1 MNGVIYA
8 RYSSDNQREESIEGQ
23 IRECNAYAQ
32 RKGIE
37 VVGQYI
43 DRALSARTDNRPEFQ
58 RMIKESYSKGFQ
70 NVIVW
75 KRDRFGRNRYDMMK
89 YNAIL
94 DKNGCKLLS
103 ATENISEGSDG
114 IILASVLDGV
124 NEAYSVDLAQKVRRG
139 EKENVINGKGN
150 GGRTPYGYD
159 LKDSHYFIN
168 EKEAEIVRY
177 IYKEYAESKIT
188 INGLAVLLKQKGFVT
203 RTGEPFSHGS
213 LSCMLGNKKYIGEY
227 SWGETTNED
236 FMPHIIDDDLF
247 NRVQKKKEKNK
258 RIPQVYKTDV
268 EYILTTKLI
277 CGTCG
282 SFMVGDSTLKKKT
295 GKIYR
300 YYTCSKVKHGRKCTK
315 KSVEKEAIEKLVVIA
330 TLKFISEKENK
341 ATMVQELYDYLQ
353 QECPF
358 IQQMES
364 TIAETQ
370 KKMNNIMKA
379 IEDGFAS
386 DELKE
391 RYNKLKADK
400 TEIERNLE
408 VERIK
413 NPSLSKDQIEY
424 VINEYS
430 QFDPDDIEERKVLI
444 NTFVNSVYLYD
455 NQPYIDIFFNFKN
468 GQRRIKLED
477 IGSTTHVPCS
487 TKWSPDAH
495 PSDTSIKR
503 AICVKVC
510 YH

>member
-1 MNGVIYA
+1 
-8 RYSSDNQREESIEGQ
+8 
-23 IRECNAYAQ
+23 
-32 RKGIE
+32 
-37 VVGQYI
+37 
-43 DRALSARTDNRPEFQ
+43 
-58 RMIKESYSKGFQ
+58 MI
-70 NVIVW
+70 
-75 KRDRFGRNRYDMMK
+75 
-89 YNAIL
+89 
-94 DKNGCKLLS
+94 
-103 ATENISEGSDG
+103 
-114 IILASVLDGV
+114 
-124 NEAYSVDLAQKVRRG
+124 
-139 EKENVINGKGN
+139 
-150 GGRTPYGYD
+150 
-159 LKDSHYFIN
+159 
-168 EKEAEIVRY
+168 
-177 IYKEYAESKIT
+177 
-188 INGLAVLLKQKGFVT
+188 
-203 RTGEPFSHGS
+203 
-213 LSCMLGNKKYIGEY
+213 
-227 SWGETTNED
+227 
-236 FMPHIIDDDLF
+236 
-247 NRVQKKKEKNK
+247 
-258 RIPQVYKTDV
+258 
-268 EYILTTKLI
+268 
-277 CGTCG
+277 
-282 SFMVGDSTLKKKT
+282 GDSTLKKKT

-315 KSVEKEAIEKLVVIA
+315 RSVEKEAIEKLVVIA

-379 IEDGFAS
+379 IEDRFAS
-386 DELKE
+386 EELKE

-408 VERIK
+408 VEKIK

-468 GQRRIKLED
+468 GQSRIKLED
-477 IGSTTHVPCS
+477 IGSTTNLPCS
-487 TKWSPDAH
+487 TKWSLDAH
-495 PSDTSIKR
+495 SFDTCIEM